1 MNRLGAT
8 LRQGGREILSNA
20 HPEPYEPPVVEEID
34 ACGDPVKTSPMISV
48 NE

>member
-1 MNRLGAT
+1 MPQDSVN
-8 LRQGGREILSNA
+8 
-20 HPEPYEPPVVEEID
+20 PYEPPTVEEIE